1 MEQLHLPMSYD
12 DMIPEKHLVRVVNQV
27 INELDLTTLYTRYSE
42 KGCTAYHPQM
52 MLKVI
57 LYAYTQRIFTSRMI
71 AKALRENIYFMWISG
86 SNQPNWRTINR
97 FRGEMKETIGKI
109 FAEVIKLLIKNRYIR
124 MENYFIDGTKIE
136 ANANKYT
143 FVWNKSIRY
152 YERQLDEKIRKQLE
166 EIEILEEEEQEIYQE
181 EDLEE
186 IGEKSRLTAAQVE
199 RAAAVIDK
207 RIEAEPENK
216 ELKKKRKM
224 FRADF
229 IPRKIKY
236 EKALETFRGRNSY
249 SKTDP
254 DATFMRMKEDAML
267 NGQLKPGYNIQMG
280 TENRYIVG
288 YSVHAKP
295 NDTTTLIPHLEEL
308 KEQIGRL
315 PHNIIA
321 DGGYGS
327 EENYAYLERNHLGNY
342 VKYNYFHAEKKKK
355 FRENIYR
362 TENLPYDEETN
373 TYTCPAGKKLVHH
386 RTVKTRSDN
395 NYLKTEELYRC
406 EDCTFCTQAASC
418 KKTEKNR
425 QIRVSHPL
433 KKYRMQANENLCS
446 ETGKRLRSQRVVEVE
461 QTFGRLKGC
470 WGFRR
475 FLLRGK
481 EKVKIEWGLL
491 AIAHNIT
498 KIALEK
504 ST

>member
-27 INELDLTTLYTRYSE
+27 INELDLTTLYSRYSE

-166 EIEILEEEEQEIYQE
+166 EIEILEEGEQEIYQE

-199 RAAAVIDK
+199 RAAAMIDK

-216 ELKKKRKM
+216 ELKKK
-224 FRADF
+224 
-229 IPRKIKY
+229 
-236 EKALETFRGRNSY
+236 
-249 SKTDP
+249 
-254 DATFMRMKEDAML
+254 
-267 NGQLKPGYNIQMG
+267 
-280 TENRYIVG
+280 
-288 YSVHAKP
+288 
-295 NDTTTLIPHLEEL
+295 
-308 KEQIGRL
+308 
-315 PHNIIA
+315 
-321 DGGYGS
+321 
-327 EENYAYLERNHLGNY
+327 
-342 VKYNYFHAEKKKK
+342 
-355 FRENIYR
+355 
-362 TENLPYDEETN
+362 
-373 TYTCPAGKKLVHH
+373 
-386 RTVKTRSDN
+386 
-395 NYLKTEELYRC
+395 
-406 EDCTFCTQAASC
+406 
-418 KKTEKNR
+418 EKNVPDR
-425 QIRVSHPL
+425 LYP
-433 KKYRMQANENLCS
+433 KEN
-446 ETGKRLRSQRVVEVE
+446 
-461 QTFGRLKGC
+461 
-470 WGFRR
+470 
-475 FLLRGK
+475 
-481 EKVKIEWGLL
+481 KV
-491 AIAHNIT
+491 
-498 KIALEK
+498 
-504 ST
+504 